1 VSVPTI
7 RTQINLDSISRLV
20 QQLSG
25 GSGGFQPPQ
34 IPTALSWYAMYLWT
48 VFFKIDGDTVFV
60 DENFKVQGTA
70 TVVGT
75 PGDYG
80 DLPTDPNSNSVS
92 IPTATGY
99 FRTKLT
105 PIPIRPLGT
114 TVPGVLGCVA
124 ILVAQNDTPD
134 DAVAQGHQAL
144 NNSLQQALDALI
156 ASLTITNSTITDQEI
171 QAIEQ
176 QVSSAV
182 TSAITNALGLWSK
195 ILTGLHLENQASV
208 LGTVIYRF
216 SSSDL
221 TSSPPAGITLQN
233 GYPTQTVIQFGGAGF
248 QPPPWITLTFQGKIV
263 ADPLPLSLKRILTR
277 LGLASVRRAMAS
289 SPVPFQPPGSIEGWV
304 DAIT

>member
-70 TVVGT
+70 TVIGT

-156 ASLTITNSTITDQEI
+156 ASLTITNS
-171 QAIEQ
+171 
-176 QVSSAV
+176 
-182 TSAITNALGLWSK
+182 ALGLWSK